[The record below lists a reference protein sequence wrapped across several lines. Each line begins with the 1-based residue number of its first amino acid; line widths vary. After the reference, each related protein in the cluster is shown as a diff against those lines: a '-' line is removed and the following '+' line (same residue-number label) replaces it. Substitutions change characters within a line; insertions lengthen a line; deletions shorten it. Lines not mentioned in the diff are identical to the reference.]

1 MSDNTPDRNFALL
14 VALCK
19 TPNATLAYY
28 LDPDGPGRMTP
39 REALRAVGH
48 YLDRERP
55 VATPWTP
62 PGRGWVTW
70 HGSCAEGPPGVP
82 RGAVVEWIYRYEREA
97 RRQWV
102 NHRSTVDSIAVAGG
116 WVHDPDDSSVDIVA
130 YRIVSVPAGPI
141 ASVATAQDPT
151 TIDVSGTGLPGIVVD
166 EDGDWCWG
174 ETDWYAGM
182 FDVYGWWAYG
192 VREDGSLQLA
202 DGPETGPEARRLAF
216 AALERYVDSKRGDD
230 AQ

>member
-1 MSDNTPDRNFALL
+1 MTPPDA
-14 VALCK
+14 K

-151 TIDVSGTGLPGIVVD
+151 TIDVSGTGLPRIVVD

-174 ETDWYAGM
+174 DPGKLDTASEFGLNGWIAFEP
-182 FDVYGWWAYG
+182 FDQRKRVKRIAQG
-192 VREDGSLQLA
+192 L
-202 DGPETGPEARRLAF
+202 ETGPEARRLAF
-216 AALERYVDSKRGDD
+216 AALERYVASKRGDD